1 MAKKR
6 KLNEAE
12 WEIMEGVWHF
22 DRPVTVREVHEVLY
36 PQKQK
41 AYTTVQ
47 TIMNILTDKG
57 FLQREKRGK
66 VNFYTPTLSR
76 EDAARMETQNLV
88 SRLFQGSFG
97 ALANYLINSGQ
108 LTEKDLQ
115 EIKALLDQKDRDA

>member
-1 MAKKR
+1 MAKKQ

-12 WEIMEGVWHF
+12 LEIMEGVWHF

>member
-108 LTEKDLQ
+108 LTEKDLR

>member
-76 EDAARMETQNLV
+76 QDAARMETQNLV

-115 EIKALLDQKDRDA
+115 DIKALLDKKDRDA